1 MRRPGQ
7 EFEDVK
13 SALAHIGQKFTLPAG
28 RFVEEGALL
37 RSVLQQKQTR
47 LADFSGKD
55 RLIMAVPDAGLSA

>member
-1 MRRPGQ
+1 
-7 EFEDVK
+7 VK
-13 SALAHIGQKFTLPAG
+13 SALAHIGQKFTLLAG